1 MKKTTLQFNQFFF
14 GGNLKKNV
22 IITVCLLGT
31 LPLFAQNNYYPATGN
46 IAHGTPTSTANFNL
60 QLHGTSTYSEA
71 DKFTGNSINYGF
83 TSRLGLTNTTTGTTA
98 NDGMLFRMSG
108 TSFMME
114 NKENGN
120 IAINSGNAVMG
131 IIGSANRVFVGGTNI
146 SGASNGVF
154 NVSSSDNG
162 VFIYPTTT
170 SKFGLSIR
178 MSSSTD
184 NALQVMGTN
193 GTTRNFSVKANGEVY
208 ARKYTTTLAAIPD
221 YVFASDYALMSFQEL
236 RDFIAINK
244 HLPNVPSAKEYE
256 ETGVDLGEMNRVLLE
271 KVEELKLY
279 ILQLEDRMKVL
290 ETSKN

>member
-1 MKKTTLQFNQFFF
+1 MKKATLQINQCCIGRKIKTSFLVSVLVF
-14 GGNLKKNV
+14 GTCSVG
-22 IITVCLLGT
+22 
-31 LPLFAQNNYYPATGN
+31 AQNNYYPATGN
-46 IAHGTPTSTANFNL
+46 IAHGTPTSAANFNL
-60 QLHGTSTYSEA
+60 HLHGTTAYSEA

-83 TSRLGLTNTTTGTTA
+83 TSRFGLTNTTTGTSA
-98 NDGMLFRMSG
+98 NDGMLFRMS
-108 TSFMME
+108 TTNFMME

-120 IAINSGNAVMG
+120 IFINSGTALMG
-131 IIGSANRVFVGGTNI
+131 IIGAANRVFVGGTAVT
-146 SGASNGVF
+146 GANNGAF

-162 VFIYPTTT
+162 IFIYPTTT
-170 SKFGLSIR
+170 LKFGISIR
-178 MSSSTD
+178 MSSLTD

-236 RDFIAINK
+236 RDFIAVNK

-271 KVEELKLY
+271 KIEELTLY
-279 ILQLEDRMKVL
+279 ILQLEDRMNEL
-290 ETSKN
+290 ETEKN

>member
-1 MKKTTLQFNQFFF
+1 MKKTTLQINQFFF

-31 LPLFAQNNYYPATGN
+31 LPLFAQNNYYPLTGN

-178 MSSSTD
+178 MSSLTD

-208 ARKYTTTLAAIPD
+208 ARKYTTTLASIPD

-271 KVEELKLY
+271 KVEELTLY
-279 ILQLEDRMKVL
+279 ILQLEERMKLL

>member
-1 MKKTTLQFNQFFF
+1 MKKTALQINQFFF
-14 GGNLKKNV
+14 GGNFKKNV

-31 LPLFAQNNYYPATGN
+31 LPVFAQNNYYPLTGN

-60 QLHGTSTYSEA
+60 QLHGTTTYSET
-71 DKFTGNSINYGF
+71 DKFTGNSTNYGF
-83 TSRLGLTNTTTGTTA
+83 TSRFGLTNTTTGTTSS
-98 NDGMLFRMSG
+98 DGMLFRMS
-108 TSFMME
+108 TTNFMME

-120 IAINSGNAVMG
+120 IFINSGNAVMG
-131 IIGSANRVFVGGTNI
+131 IIGSANRVFVGGTTVTGTNY
-146 SGASNGVF
+146 GAF

-178 MSSSTD
+178 MSSLTD

-236 RDFIAINK
+236 RNFIAVNK

-271 KVEELKLY
+271 KVEELTLY

>member
-1 MKKTTLQFNQFFF
+1 MKKTALQINQFLF
-14 GGNLKKNV
+14 GGNFKKSV
-22 IITVCLLGT
+22 ILPAFLLGT
-31 LPLFAQNNYYPATGN
+31 MPVFAQNNYYPATGN

-60 QLHGTSTYSEA
+60 QLHGTTTYSES
-71 DKFTGNSINYGF
+71 DKFTGNSTNYGF

-98 NDGMLFRMSG
+98 NDGMLFRMS
-108 TSFMME
+108 TTNFMME

-120 IAINSGNAVMG
+120 ILINSGNAVLG
-131 IIGSANRVFVGGTNI
+131 IIGSANRVFVGGTTVTGTNY
-146 SGASNGVF
+146 GAF

-178 MSSSTD
+178 MSSLTD

-236 RDFIAINK
+236 RDFIAVNK

-256 ETGVDLGEMNRVLLE
+256 ETGVDLGEMNRILLE
-271 KVEELKLY
+271 KVEELTLY
-279 ILQLEDRMKVL
+279 ILLLEDRMKVL